1 MNNFLKSFI
10 SYLAAVKGLSQ
21 NTIDSYRRDI
31 SKFFKFLE
39 KKNISKIE
47 ALSYNDML
55 DFLTYLKDEGLNVRS
70 VARIL
75 ASLKQFF
82 KFLLIEKIIVEDPT
96 AHMKTPKIKKT
107 IPDFLSID
115 DVEKLISSPD
125 CSSLEGMRDNAML
138 EILYATGIR
147 VSELVKLELN
157 SVNFELGY
165 LVVFGKGAKE
175 RIVPTGDKSRNSLNQ
190 YLQFSRPNILK
201 NRTSPYLFVTRR
213 GGGLTRQGFWKIIR
227 NHSIKSGIT
236 KPTSPHT
243 LRHSFATHLLQR
255 GADLRTIQLMLGH
268 SDISTTQI
276 YTHVAN
282 ERLKEIHKKH
292 HPRS

>member
-96 AHMKTPKIKKT
+96 THMKTPKIKKT

>member
-47 ALSYNDML
+47 ALSYNHML

-227 NHSIKSGIT
+227 NHSNMLEN
-236 KPTSPHT
+236 PTCDCS
-243 LRHSFATHLLQR
+243 LRLQ
-255 GADLRTIQLMLGH
+255 
-268 SDISTTQI
+268 S
-276 YTHVAN
+276 
-282 ERLKEIHKKH
+282 
-292 HPRS
+292 